1 MDMMVLVVD
10 ITKGLQAQ
18 TVECVVIGEAV
29 IASGAEAI
37 IVLNKVSSI
46 RHSRMLHTAGRSGGT
61 LVLRGYRD
69 MIGFGESIVD
79 PLLICVCQ
87 R

>member
-37 IVLNKVSSI
+37 IVLNKVSI
-46 RHSRMLHTAGRSGGT
+46 RHSCMLHTAGRFGGT
-61 LVLRGYRD
+61 LVLHGYRY
-69 MIGFGESIVD
+69 MISFGEDLVD
-79 PLLICVCQ
+79 PLVICVSW